1 MANLV
6 ADTVVKRI
14 LRHEL
19 GLVGAERY
27 ARRIGQVAG
36 GMYSTQYLRI
46 ADQLR
51 EDKREDHELA

>member
-27 ARRIGQVAG
+27 ARRIGQVPAG
-36 GMYSTQYLRI
+36 TYSTQYLRI

-51 EDKREDHELA
+51 EELDS